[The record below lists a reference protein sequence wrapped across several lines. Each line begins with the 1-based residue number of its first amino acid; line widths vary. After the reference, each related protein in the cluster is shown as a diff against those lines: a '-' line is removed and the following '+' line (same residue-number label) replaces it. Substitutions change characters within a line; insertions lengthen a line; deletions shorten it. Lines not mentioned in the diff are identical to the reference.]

1 MSGHT
6 RDITPLLDISSARY
20 PISKLHILQQPSKQ
34 TTNKQTDN
42 KQANRQA
49 VLNVTCR
56 YHEPRKRGKYEKKN
70 EWLVVS
76 RKL

>member
-1 MSGHT
+1 VGEQRKRRGFVGGGWELAVASLG
-6 RDITPLLDISSARY
+6 RCEY
-20 PISKLHILQQPSKQ
+20 
-34 TTNKQTDN
+34 
-42 KQANRQA
+42 ANDDVGA
-49 VLNVTCR
+49 VLLPTVTCR